1 MSYEFKQV
9 NGMELVLKLNKQT
22 NKDIGL
28 PQDNKSVNTDFET
41 LDDAIVE
48 DTREEPL

>member
-1 MSYEFKQV
+1 MSYEFKQI

-22 NKDIGL
+22 KK
-28 PQDNKSVNTDFET
+28 QDNKSVNTDFET
-41 LDDAIVE
+41 LDEAVDH